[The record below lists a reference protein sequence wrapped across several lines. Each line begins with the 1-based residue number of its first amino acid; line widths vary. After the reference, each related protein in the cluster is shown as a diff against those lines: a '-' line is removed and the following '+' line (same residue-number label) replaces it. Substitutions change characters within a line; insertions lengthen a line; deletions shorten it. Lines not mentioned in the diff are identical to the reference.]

1 MLVRKGGVGA
11 EPRDT
16 LVWGAEGKEGAHE
29 VGDHQPLPVLGSKGR
44 NHPKEQTAVKDGKG
58 QSGSRTGLVLS
69 LLSQRG
75 FDCPLGEQFGD
86 MGGGTGSSFLQPVS
100 SCMTLCVARR
110 LGVDSR

>member
-16 LVWGAEGKEGAHE
+16 LVWGAEGKGGGAHE

-58 QSGSRTGLVLS
+58 QSGSRDRTGP
-69 LLSQRG
+69 
-75 FDCPLGEQFGD
+75 FTFCHIE
-86 MGGGTGSSFLQPVS
+86 VS
-100 SCMTLCVARR
+100 TAH
-110 LGVDSR
+110 